1 MIAYDRAVTRRAWQ
15 RFHLKIS
22 SVWPGC
28 YNGQVKKLL
37 LILLLTILP
46 IQYSWSMAAVYCQH
60 ERSTSTHFG
69 HHGHQH
75 QAQAGDED
83 GAKDKLSK
91 HGDCEVCHHAV
102 QASLPGADAL
112 LVKAP
117 AVGYAPPGAL
127 HYHSYIA
134 DGPPR
139 PNWSFAA

>member
-1 MIAYDRAVTRRAWQ
+1 M
-15 RFHLKIS
+15 
-22 SVWPGC
+22 
-28 YNGQVKKLL
+28 

-60 ERSTSTHFG
+60 EASKVAHFG
-69 HHGHQH
+69 HHGHEH

-83 GAKDKLSK
+83 GGKLSK

-102 QASLPGADAL
+102 QASAPFAEAVLTA
-112 LVKAP
+112 AP
-117 AVGYAPPGAL
+117 AVVYAPPSAL

-139 PNWSFAA
+139 PDWFFVA

>member
-1 MIAYDRAVTRRAWQ
+1 M
-15 RFHLKIS
+15 
-22 SVWPGC
+22 
-28 YNGQVKKLL
+28 KKLL

-60 ERSTSTHFG
+60 EESKVTHFG

-75 QAQAGDED
+75 QDEGGDD
-83 GAKDKLSK
+83 AKFSK

-102 QASLPGADAL
+102 QASLPAADAL
-112 LVKAP
+112 LTMAP
-117 AVGYAPPGAL
+117 AVVYAPPGAL

-139 PNWSFAA
+139 PNWQRRA